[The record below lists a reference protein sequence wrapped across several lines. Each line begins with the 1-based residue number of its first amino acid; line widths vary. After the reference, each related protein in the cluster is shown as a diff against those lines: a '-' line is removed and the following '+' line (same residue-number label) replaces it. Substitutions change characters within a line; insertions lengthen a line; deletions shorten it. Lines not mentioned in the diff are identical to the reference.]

1 MIYPSVTM
9 ASMTDRICA
18 ITLRERAFVWWWI
31 AFVPCMALT
40 LLLVVSILY
49 LFYAGIGIWGV
60 SWPVAWGFAILSY
73 VWWIAIASGGT
84 IISALFFLMRV
95 EMAHLDQPHRRIHD
109 AVRRRGGRGVS
120 SPSSGAAL
128 VRLLAVFLSE
138 HDDAVGRSSAVRCCG
153 ISGRSTPTS
162 WLPCCSGTLACCP
175 TWRACAT
182 ARPRAPSK

>member
-1 MIYPSVTM
+1 MSDIPASRISGIDADLGALSHGPRHPLHLDDPVVYPSVTM
-9 ASMTDRICA
+9 ASITDRICA

-95 EMAHLDQPHRRIHD
+95 N
-109 AVRRRGGRGVS
+109 
-120 SPSSGAAL
+120 GAP
-128 VRLLAVFLSE
+128 
-138 HDDAVGRSSAVRCCG
+138 
-153 ISGRSTPTS
+153 RSTASPN
-162 WLPCCSGTLACCP
+162 P
-175 TWRACAT
+175 
-182 ARPRAPSK
+182 